1 MRSDVG
7 ALAPASLP
15 DDGTASAPRGAE
27 HLAANGESGVSRR
40 TERLAEVKI
49 LTPVSIIVPTYK
61 EAENIPHLIGRLSAL
76 RESYGIDIE
85 VLIMD
90 DNSRDGTDEA
100 VARLGHDWV
109 KLVVRTE
116 NRGLSPSVVDGLKLG
131 KHPVLVV
138 MDADLSHPPEKIPD
152 MILALDSG
160 QQFVLGSRY
169 VAGAQTD
176 EAWGFLR
183 WLNSRVATL
192 LARPF
197 SEAKDPMSG
206 FFALRRT
213 DFLKADY
220 LNPIGYKIALELI
233 VKCRLDNI
241 GEVPIYFADRK
252 LGQSKLTL
260 KEQLRYVQHLRRLF
274 IYKFGTWSRV
284 LHFGAVGAFGTLVNL
299 CVLTL
304 LLRAGSS
311 KDIAITG
318 GIVVSVITNFF
329 LNRRFTFSYAGDGSI
344 VKQFLGFCAACSLGA
359 LITFAVTKGIVA
371 LWPALPLQIAACV
384 GIFASMFANFV
395 ANRYV
400 VFRETVEK

>member
-1 MRSDVG
+1 MAASGGQPPAGSGSRAALRS
-7 ALAPASLP
+7 P
-15 DDGTASAPRGAE
+15 
-27 HLAANGESGVSRR
+27 
-40 TERLAEVKI
+40 RLAEVRI

-61 EAENIPHLIGRLSAL
+61 EAENIPHLIDRINAL
-76 RESYGIDIE
+76 RESYNIDLE

-90 DNSRDGTDEA
+90 DDSRDGTEQA

-109 KLVVRTE
+109 TLVVRTE

-131 KHPVLVV
+131 RHPVLVV

-152 MILALDSG
+152 MILALEAG

-169 VAGAQTD
+169 VAGSKMD
-176 EAWGFLR
+176 EEWGFLR
-183 WLNSRVATL
+183 WLNSRVATM

-197 SEAKDPMSG
+197 SNARDPMSG
-206 FFALRRT
+206 FFALRRS
-213 DFLKADY
+213 DFSKADY

-260 KEQLRYVQHLRRLF
+260 KEQLRYIQHLRRLF
-274 IYKFGTWSRV
+274 IYKFGTWSRI
-284 LHFGAVGAFGTLVNL
+284 LHFGAVGAFGTIINL

-304 LLRAGSS
+304 LRGAGGS
-311 KDIAITG
+311 KDVAIAG
-318 GIVVSVITNFF
+318 GIAVSVITNFF
-329 LNRRFTFSYAGDGSI
+329 LNRRFTFSYAKESSI
-344 VKQFLGFCAACSLGA
+344 AKQFLGFCAASSFGA
-359 LITFAVTKGIVA
+359 LITFSVAKGSVA
-371 LWPALPLQIAACV
+371 LWPVLPLQVAACV
-384 GIFASMFANFV
+384 GIFAGMFVNFV

>member
-1 MRSDVG
+1 MLSDVG
-7 ALAPASLP
+7 ALAKATSE
-15 DDGTASAPRGAE
+15 GGSAPAPAGAGD
-27 HLAANGESGVSRR
+27 HGAAVNESGVGRR
-40 TERLAEVKI
+40 GLRLAEVKI

-61 EAENIPHLIGRLSAL
+61 EAENIPVLIGRLNAL
-76 RESYGIDIE
+76 RESYSLDLE

-90 DNSRDGTDEA
+90 DNSRDGTDQA

-116 NRGLSPSVVDGLKLG
+116 NRGLSPAVVDGLKLG
-131 KHPVLVV
+131 RHPVLVV

-152 MILALDSG
+152 MVLALETG

-169 VAGAQTD
+169 VAGAKTD
-176 EAWGFLR
+176 EDWGFFR
-183 WLNSRVATL
+183 WLNSRVATM

-197 SEAKDPMSG
+197 SKAKDPMSG

-241 GEVPIYFADRK
+241 GEVPIYFADRQ
-252 LGQSKLTL
+252 LGESKLSL
-260 KEQLRYVQHLRRLF
+260 KEQLRYIQHLRRLF

-299 CVLTL
+299 GVLTL
-304 LLRAGSS
+304 LRNAGSS
-311 KDIAITG
+311 KDVAIAG
-318 GIVVSVITNFF
+318 GIVVSIVTNFF
-329 LNRRFTFSYAGDGSI
+329 LNRRFTFSYAKDGSI
-344 VKQFLGFCAACSLGA
+344 LKQFLGFCAACSLGA
-359 LITFAVTKGIVA
+359 LISFGVAKGFSS
-371 LWPALPLQIAACV
+371 LWPAFPLQVAACA
-384 GIFASMFANFV
+384 GIFASMFVNFV